1 MARADRLRH
10 HRRPERPGVVW
21 HSLRHKFALICVDDR
36 ELPIGIMM
44 AIGGWENKN
53 TVDQRYYKSGEDNIN
68 AAGKYFED

>member
-1 MARADRLRH
+1 M
-10 HRRPERPGVVW
+10 W

-44 AIGGWENKN
+44 DIGGWENKN
-53 TVDQRYYKSGEDNIN
+53 TVDQRYYKSGEDNID